1 MYFLSILLDLILYPE
16 RGSDMDSNKLTRFGV
31 SMDEKLLQKFDL
43 LIEQKSYQN
52 RSEAIRDLVREAI
65 LQQTYTNNSEFV
77 AGAILLFYDHHHNG
91 LVNEM
96 MNIQHEFHDQI
107 LTTTHLHIDHDNC
120 LEVIV
125 VKGYAEQLNQL
136 SDQLISLKGV
146 FYGKL
151 TVSPLS

>member
-1 MYFLSILLDLILYPE
+1 
-16 RGSDMDSNKLTRFGV
+16 MDNNKLTRFGV
-31 SMDEKLLQKFDL
+31 SMDEKLLQKFDDL
-43 LIEQKSYQN
+43 VEQRSYQN

-65 LQQTYTNNSEFV
+65 LQQTYSDNSEYV
-77 AGAILLFYDHHHNG
+77 AGTILLFYAHHQNG

-96 MNIQHEFHDQI
+96 MNIQHDYHDQI
-107 LTTTHLHIDHDNC
+107 LTTTHLHIDHNNC

-125 VKGYAEQLNQL
+125 VKGLAHQLKQL
-136 SDQLISLKGV
+136 SDQLIALKGV